1 MSETAEELTVPV
13 SATLEVN
20 ERVAALRRAGE
31 DIVHLAFGEAGLPV
45 APVLRDALAGAAG
58 LNSYG
63 PVDGD
68 VELRTAAAG
77 WFTRRGLPTDA
88 EAIVATPGSKAAL
101 FALLRALPGDVVL
114 PRPAWVSYAPQARL
128 LGKHV
133 IPHPIPAV
141 AGGVPDPAGL
151 AEEIEAHR
159 SRGLDPG
166 ILVLTVP
173 DNPTGTYAP
182 ADLVAR
188 VVEVADREGLTIVV
202 DEIYRDLAY
211 DPGDVPS
218 VARLAPEV
226 TFVTTGL
233 SKALALGGWRFGLV
247 RAPDNDLGH
256 RTRLRLHALAS
267 EVWSCVPAPI
277 AAAARVAYE
286 EPPELIG
293 YVDDARTAHRTL
305 CTAVYEIVERAGLS
319 CRPPQAAFYLYPS
332 VPADAT
338 RHCSD
343 LEMAADLLDRHGIAV
358 LPGSAFGD
366 DPAGLSFRL
375 ATSLLCGADDEQRW
389 ESLRAAREGTLTSLP
404 RISRLLDR
412 IETGLQALLGR

>member
-1 MSETAEELTVPV
+1 MTETVEELTFPV

-20 ERVAALRRAGE
+20 ERVAARRRAGE

-45 APVLRDALAGAAG
+45 PPVVRRALAAAAD

-68 VELRTAAAG
+68 VGLRTAAAG

-88 EAIVATPGSKAAL
+88 KAIFATPGSKAAL

-128 LGKHV
+128 LGKQV
-133 IPHPIPAV
+133 IAHPIPAI

-151 AEEIEAHR
+151 GEALEVHR
-159 SRGLDPG
+159 SRGFDPG
-166 ILVLTVP
+166 ILVLTIP
-173 DNPTGTYAP
+173 DNPTGTYPP
-182 ADLVAR
+182 ADLAAR
-188 VVEVADREGLTIVV
+188 VVELADREGLTIVV

-218 VARLAPEV
+218 VASLAPEL

-247 RAPDNDLGH
+247 RVPDNDLGH
-256 RTRLRLHALAS
+256 RTRLRLHAIAS

-286 EPPELIG
+286 EPPELIS
-293 YVDDARTAHRTL
+293 YVDDARAAHRTL
-305 CTAVYEIVERAGLS
+305 CTAVYEIVNRVGLS

-332 VPADAT
+332 VPVEAA
-338 RHCSD
+338 RHSSD
-343 LEMAADLLDRHGIAV
+343 LDAARNLLDRHGIAV

-366 DPAGLSFRL
+366 DPASFSFRL
-375 ATSLLCGADDEQRW
+375 ATSLLCGVDDDERW
-389 ESLRAAREGTLTSLP
+389 ETLRAAREGTLMSLP
-404 RISRLLDR
+404 RISGLLDR
-412 IETGLQALLGR
+412 IETGLRALVGR